1 MIIANFSLEIME
13 ARRTQNDR
21 VLEEKKGISS
31 VPCQIF
37 SNMTVKAQSD
47 KDHL

>member
-1 MIIANFSLEIME
+1 MVTANFSLEIIEM
-13 ARRTQNDR
+13 RRIQNDVFR

-37 SNMTVKAQSD
+37 QT
-47 KDHL
+47 